1 MHRRSLLIGGSV
13 SLMAA
18 GTAAANPTRV
28 VLELFTSQGCSSCP
42 PADAL
47 LGQLARRSGVTAL
60 AWHVDYWN
68 SLGWRDPFA
77 SRWATERQRAY
88 AAQLGAEIFTPALVL
103 NGATV
108 LVGSERKAIEAA
120 MAAQA
125 ALPVATT
132 INRGSNAAE
141 ISIAAAPGW
150 VRVQRIIYDP
160 EHATHVGAGE
170 NEGARLT
177 EYRIV
182 RSVETLAEWAGAA
195 RTLVTALP
203 AEGQGLSVLVQS
215 ADLSVIGAA
224 DLSPA

>member
-1 MHRRSLLIGGSV
+1 V
-13 SLMAA
+13 A

-77 SRWATERQRAY
+77 GRWATERQRAY
-88 AAQLGAEIFTPALVL
+88 AAQLGAEVFTPALVL

-108 LVGSERKAIEAA
+108 LVGSARKAIEAA
-120 MAAQA
+120 MSAQA

-132 INRGSNAAE
+132 ISRGSGAAE
-141 ISIAAAPGW
+141 ISIAATPGR
-150 VRVQRIIYDP
+150 VRAQRIIYDP

-182 RSVETLAEWAGAA
+182 RSVETLAEWDGTA

-215 ADLSVIGAA
+215 ADLRVIGAA

>member
-1 MHRRSLLIGGSV
+1 VLLLPPGRCVAWPIG
-13 SLMAA
+13 AA
-18 GTAAANPTRV
+18 
-28 VLELFTSQGCSSCP
+28 
-42 PADAL
+42 
-47 LGQLARRSGVTAL
+47 SGVTAL

-77 SRWATERQRAY
+77 GRWATERQRAY

-141 ISIAAAPGW
+141 ISIAATPGR
-150 VRVQRIIYDP
+150 VRAQRIIYDP
-160 EHATHVGAGE
+160 EHATYVGAGE

-177 EYRIV
+177 EYRVV
-182 RSVETLAEWAGAA
+182 RSVETLAEWDGAP

-215 ADLSVIGAA
+215 ADLRVIGAA
-224 DLSPA
+224 DLSLA